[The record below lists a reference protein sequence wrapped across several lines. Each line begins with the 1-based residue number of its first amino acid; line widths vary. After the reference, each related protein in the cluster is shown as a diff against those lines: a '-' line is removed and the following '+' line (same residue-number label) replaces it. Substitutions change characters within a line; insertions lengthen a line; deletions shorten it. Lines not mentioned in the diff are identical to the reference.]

1 MGLLVTT
8 TMLLNTKL
16 LGIPPHPL
24 LTVRE
29 RTFTLALIQIT
40 MAMASNGAG
49 MIGHMFILKKSRMKM
64 GCQYYPSKI
73 LGFIRVETEVEA
85 IVQYGSVDSLEW
97 SRGEKELIV
106 HFCLC
111 KWLWAL
117 ICDCANISAY
127 SSTVCHSWAMGVQM
141 MNIVHGHPSRRN
153 WRQYFSSLIGAF

>member
-49 MIGHMFILKKSRMKM
+49 MIGHMFILKSRMNSSILSIKT
-64 GCQYYPSKI
+64 

-111 KWLWAL
+111 K
-117 ICDCANISAY
+117 
-127 SSTVCHSWAMGVQM
+127 
-141 MNIVHGHPSRRN
+141 
-153 WRQYFSSLIGAF
+153 